1 LIIYAAMFDAFS
13 KIDGGGSGRDANDNN
28 RIELDEWLAGWQGV
42 RSHGFVVLAAVTTKE
57 QAKEVFGIIDDNGG
71 GVVLLDEW
79 CSFIKKGEI
88 SAGTAVGSLLC
99 MEE

>member
-1 LIIYAAMFDAFS
+1 MFDAFA

-28 RIELDEWLAGWQGV
+28 RIELDEWMAGWQGV
-42 RSHGFVVLAAVTTKE
+42 RAHGFVVLAAVTTKE
-57 QAKEVFGIIDDNGG
+57 QAKEVFDIIDDNGG

-88 SAGTAVGSLLC
+88 SSGTVVGSLLN